1 MIGDLDLESFES
13 SLETDSIVV
22 VHELLVGF
30 SSPVAAAFCEAF
42 VNGESSRRLVVGPRC
57 LCCCCSLVDRIILRL
72 DVSLLLVVAPP
83 VVVVCLFFMRSMKLR
98 MSLEHSLS
106 SNSTDEDFLLDSDV
120 VFVWLF
126 LFMSDEFVLPFHVE
140 ISFFHEFNKAI
151 SIENGYLPDLL
162 LASSPALIFDL
173 EPLLV
178 DSVRG
183 RFVAGDLVRLPPPVA
198 A

>member
-1 MIGDLDLESFES
+1 MRGDLDLESFES

-30 SSPVAAAFCEAF
+30 SSPVAVAFCEAF
-42 VNGESSRRLVVGPRC
+42 VQGESSLRLVVGPRC
-57 LCCCCSLVDRIILRL
+57 LCCCSLAERIILRF
-72 DVSLLLVVAPP
+72 DVSLLLVAAP

-140 ISFFHEFNKAI
+140 IS
-151 SIENGYLPDLL
+151 
-162 LASSPALIFDL
+162 
-173 EPLLV
+173 
-178 DSVRG
+178 
-183 RFVAGDLVRLPPPVA
+183 
-198 A
+198 